1 MRQPT
6 LVRSLRHAVDGIVH
20 TIRTQRNARIH
31 VAVSVVVIAL
41 GLFLGLDR
49 VPWCM
54 LALAIGAVLAGEAI
68 NTTVEA
74 LVDLLEPEFH
84 ERAKI
89 AKDVAAGAVLL
100 LAATAVV
107 VGLLVLGPPLW
118 QLVATSGQPK
128 IP

>member
-6 LVRSLRHAVDGIVH
+6 LARSLRHAVDGIVH

-31 VAVSVVVIAL
+31 VAVSLVVIAL
-41 GLFLGLDR
+41 GFFLRLDR
-49 VPWCM
+49 VSWCM

-107 VGLLVLGPPLW
+107 VGLLILGPPLW
-118 QLVATSGQPK
+118 NFVATLGHSELP
-128 IP
+128 